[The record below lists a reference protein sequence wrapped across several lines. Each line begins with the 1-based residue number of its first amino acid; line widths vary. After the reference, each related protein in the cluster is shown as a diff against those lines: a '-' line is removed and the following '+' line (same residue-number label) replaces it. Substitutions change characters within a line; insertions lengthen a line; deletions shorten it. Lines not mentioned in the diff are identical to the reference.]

1 MKVDIN
7 VPESLNEITLYQYQK
22 FEKLIQ
28 NNEASH
34 FVNQKTI
41 EIFCDIE
48 LKDVARIKVADT
60 DSLLVHLNTLL
71 QTKPKLTR
79 TFKLGVYEFGFI
91 PKIEDITSGEFI
103 DLDYYFKTGSI
114 ENLHL
119 LCSILYKQY
128 KIDEWNNTIEE
139 PYIYDIHIRS
149 EHFLKEPISN
159 IYGIIN
165 YFYKFKENFINNY
178 TGIFTSPD
186 DDLDLEGLDQNE
198 INEIKKEIEEDKKRS
213 EFSWQL
219 LVFDLTNGDL
229 TKFESVCGLSLI
241 YVFNT
246 IAMKKAMKL

>member
-79 TFKLGVYEFGFI
+79 TFKLGIYEFGFI

-103 DLDYYFKTGSI
+103 DLETYLGDTETLHKAMAVLFRPIKNKVKDLNIIEDYEAADKYSEVLKYMPLDIALGSM
-114 ENLHL
+114 LFFWTL
-119 LCSILYKQY
+119 LNDCGIALSHYIQNEVEQSEAAKQVLE
-128 KIDEWNNTIEE
+128 KNGVGINQFTQQ
-139 PYIYDIHIRS
+139 
-149 EHFLKEPISN
+149 LK
-159 IYGIIN
+159 
-165 YFYKFKENFINNY
+165 
-178 TGIFTSPD
+178 GIFSD
-186 DDLDLEGLDQNE
+186 S
-198 INEIKKEIEEDKKRS
+198 I
-213 EFSWQL
+213 QL
-219 LVFDLTNGDL
+219 PNYPSQL
-229 TKFESVCGLSLI
+229 
-241 YVFNT
+241 
-246 IAMKKAMKL
+246 